1 MAGDPLRKMNEAYC
15 CQPPFELDGKFVPGV
30 GKVDDHVGGDH
41 QEPAAYHGGQEAG
54 KDGAP
59 PGWIHGG
66 QNIVNKSDS
75 SSILLLTRLGGFG
88 GSSPRRDICSVPITN
103 FLFGPPSSI
112 QLSIINFHFSQT
124 FALHSCSLPF
134 ISHDVSTLIKKI
146 KG

>member
-1 MAGDPLRKMNEAYC
+1 MAGDPLRKMNEAYF

-66 QNIVNKSDS
+66 QNIVNKSGS
-75 SSILLLTRLGGFG
+75 SSILLLTRLGVFG
-88 GSSPRRDICSVPITN
+88 GTSPRRDICSVPITS

-112 QLSIINFHFSQT
+112 QLSII
-124 FALHSCSLPF
+124 
-134 ISHDVSTLIKKI
+134 
-146 KG
+146 

>member
-1 MAGDPLRKMNEAYC
+1 MAGDLLRNINEAYC

-41 QEPAAYHGGQEAG
+41 QEPAAYHAGQEAG

-75 SSILLLTRLGGFG
+75 SSILLLTRLGGLG
-88 GSSPRRDICSVPITN
+88 GSSPRRDICSVPITS

-112 QLSIINFHFSQT
+112 QLSII
-124 FALHSCSLPF
+124 
-134 ISHDVSTLIKKI
+134 
-146 KG
+146 

>member
-1 MAGDPLRKMNEAYC
+1 MKILLCLVAPVQKRDVAGDPLRNMNEAYC
-15 CQPPFELDGKFVPGV
+15 CQPPFELGGKFVPGV

-88 GSSPRRDICSVPITN
+88 GTSPRRDICSVPITS

-112 QLSIINFHFSQT
+112 QLSII
-124 FALHSCSLPF
+124 
-134 ISHDVSTLIKKI
+134 
-146 KG
+146 